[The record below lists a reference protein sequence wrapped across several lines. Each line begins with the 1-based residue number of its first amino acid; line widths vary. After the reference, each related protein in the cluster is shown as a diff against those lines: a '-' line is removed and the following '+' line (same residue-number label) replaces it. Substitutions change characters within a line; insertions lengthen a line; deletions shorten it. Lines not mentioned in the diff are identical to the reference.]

1 MSRHNNKTVLVIEDN
16 KDIRDNIV
24 ELLDLTG
31 YRTLQA
37 ENGKIGIKLALDE
50 HPDLILCDIM
60 MPVLDGYGV
69 IHILGKHKEAW
80 NTPFVF
86 LTAKSEKEDIR
97 KGLVLGANDYLIKPF
112 DETELLELVSAQL
125 QKVEENPAS
134 FSSSAT
140 GEFEELFANKITRHL
155 DTGDFVFREGDTPS
169 YLYFLSKGKIKL
181 IKTNQ
186 EGKEAVVDLCHDG
199 DFFGYWNI
207 LEERDQTETAEV
219 LGNSEVWMIPVAD
232 FKRMLAEN
240 NAVSQRFLKLL
251 SGNLL
256 IKETKILEL
265 AYESVRKR
273 IANALVSLCDIY
285 GSEGELTMK
294 VPRELIASMA
304 GTSVE
309 TAIRMLSEFKK
320 DGYIAING
328 SEIKMMKYDRLSKA
342 PF

>member
-1 MSRHNNKTVLVIEDN
+1 MSKTVLVIEDN
-16 KDIRDNIV
+16 KDIRDNII

-31 YRTLQA
+31 YQTLQA
-37 ENGKIGIKLALDE
+37 ENGKDGVKLALDE
-50 HPDLILCDIM
+50 HPDLIICDIM

-69 IHILGKHKEAW
+69 IHILGKHRETID
-80 NTPFVF
+80 TPFIF

-97 KGLVLGANDYLIKPF
+97 KGLVLGADDYLIKPF
-112 DETELLELVSAQL
+112 DETELLELVAKQL
-125 QKVEENPAS
+125 QRREE
-134 FSSSAT
+134 SSGSNRVISS
-140 GEFEELFANKITRHL
+140 GEFDELFENKVTRHF
-155 DTGDFVFREGDTPS
+155 DNGDFVYREGDTPS
-169 YLYFLSKGKIKL
+169 YLYYLASGKVKL

-186 EGKEAVVDLCHDG
+186 DGKEAVLDLCHDG

-219 LGNSEVWMIPVAD
+219 LSNTEIWMIPVAD
-232 FKRMLAEN
+232 FKRLLQEN

-285 GSEGELTMK
+285 GANGELTMK
-294 VPRELIASMA
+294 IPRELIASMA

-328 SEIKMMKYDRLSKA
+328 SEIKMLNYDKLKKA